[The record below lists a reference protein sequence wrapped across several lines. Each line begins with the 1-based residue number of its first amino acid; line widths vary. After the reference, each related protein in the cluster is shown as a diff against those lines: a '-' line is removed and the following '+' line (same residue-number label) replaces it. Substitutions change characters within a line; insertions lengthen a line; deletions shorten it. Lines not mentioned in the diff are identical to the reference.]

1 MKQVDWTKILREALI
16 LNAEQETKWFIINI
30 DFFLKNIKEIESIA
44 KKRKIKYKE
53 KTELFKEILL
63 TVKNWNKSSPLFEI
77 NEKFNIFVKS

>member
-30 DFFLKNIKEIESIA
+30 DFFLKNIKEIESLA

-63 TVKNWNKSSPLFEI
+63 AVKNWNKSSPLFEI